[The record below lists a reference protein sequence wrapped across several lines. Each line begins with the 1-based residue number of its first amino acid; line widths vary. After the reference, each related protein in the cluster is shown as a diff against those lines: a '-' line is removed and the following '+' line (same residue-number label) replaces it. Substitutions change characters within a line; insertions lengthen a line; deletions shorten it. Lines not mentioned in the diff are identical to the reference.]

1 MFGWRNYVEKKEG
14 LRFPLADK
22 ERCTKWTAA
31 VRREAWQPNKFATSI
46 LSQVGLQ
53 GLTDFSGFTR
63 YALEIVVLKTFLLHE
78 LLLSIYS
85 RTLNK
90 IAEYVHWRPQSHVI
104 CVHDCIRIFLGTQPQ
119 QLNFSQVASFRH
131 W

>member
-1 MFGWRNYVEKKEG
+1 MVKNCCVFGWRNYVEKKEG

-22 ERCTKWTAA
+22 ERYTKWTAA
-31 VRREAWQPNKFATSI
+31 VRREAWQPNKFTTSI

-78 LLLSIYS
+78 LFLSIYS

-90 IAEYVHWRPQSHVI
+90 IAEYVS
-104 CVHDCIRIFLGTQPQ
+104 IFQ
-119 QLNFSQVASFRH
+119 
-131 W
+131 